1 MSRLLTLPIPRAP
14 DARTNFAQPWTYSKE
29 RTSSPPSA
37 ARSTSPTDITAW
49 AAGGVRRSD
58 EDNVLSNPTLTNA
71 FGDTSNTR
79 FSNTRKDRIGTAE
92 IGVRGNFTTGP
103 VKHTSG

>member
-1 MSRLLTLPIPRAP
+1 M
-14 DARTNFAQPWTYSKE
+14 
-29 RTSSPPSA
+29 
-37 ARSTSPTDITAW
+37 
-49 AAGGVRRSD
+49 RRSE
-58 EDNVLSNPTLTNA
+58 EDNVLSNPTLTNV

-103 VKHTSG
+103 VKHTVVASAAKYSNDRDNAYAISAGSVRNNIYTPYPRRTRWPTAPAVLSETRSQTRA